1 MRAYVSLPVLALPI
15 LLAACNTP
23 PIPPG
28 KSVDIP
34 TALQNVLNGLCDFK
48 KAQAE
53 HKQNYGV
60 AIDAITVELDL
71 TVDGAQNPPVAV
83 APDIKFIPT
92 VSYGHII
99 TANTGSRLLVTLKNV
114 DGAGASGMKCP
125 PPAPAPTPAAAPAP
139 ASAPA
144 K

>member
-1 MRAYVSLPVLALPI
+1 MRAYVSLPVLALLIP
-15 LLAACNTP
+15 LAGCNTP

-34 TALQNVLNGLCDFK
+34 TALQNVLDEVCNFK

-53 HKQNYGV
+53 RKQDYGV
-60 AIDAITVELDL
+60 AIDSITVELDL
-71 TVDGAQNPPVAV
+71 TVDGAQSPPVAV

-99 TANTGSRLLVTLKNV
+99 TANTGSRLLVSLKNV
-114 DGAGASGMKCP
+114 DVSKGAGVTCP
-125 PPAPAPTPAAAPAP
+125 P
-139 ASAPA
+139 SAPA
-144 K
+144 KQEKTPVQ

>member
-1 MRAYVSLPVLALPI
+1 MRAYVSLPVLASMLF
-15 LLAACNTP
+15 LAGCNTP

-34 TALQNVLNGLCDFK
+34 TALRNVLDGLCDFK

-53 HKQNYGV
+53 HKQDYGV
-60 AIDAITVELDL
+60 KIDAITVELDL

-99 TANTGSRLLVTLKNV
+99 TANTGSRLLVSLKNV
-114 DGAGASGMKCP
+114 DGAGGSAMRCGATAT
-125 PPAPAPTPAAAPAP
+125 APAPAP

>member
-1 MRAYVSLPVLALPI
+1 MRAFVSLPVLALPM

-34 TALQNVLNGLCDFK
+34 TALQNVLDGVCNFRK
-48 KAQAE
+48 TQAE
-53 HKQNYGV
+53 RKQNYGV
-60 AIDAITVELDL
+60 AIDSITVELDL
-71 TVDGAQNPPVAV
+71 TVDGAQTPPVAV

-99 TANTGSRLLVTLKNV
+99 TANTGSRLLVSLKNL
-114 DGAGASGMKCP
+114 DGAKGADMQCP
-125 PPAPAPTPAAAPAP
+125 PPPPP
-139 ASAPA
+139 ASPA

>member
-1 MRAYVSLPVLALPI
+1 MRTSVSLPALALPI

-28 KSVDIP
+28 KAVDIP
-34 TALQNVLNGLCDFK
+34 TALENVLDGLCKFK

-53 HKQNYGV
+53 HKQDYGV
-60 AIDAITVELDL
+60 AIDSITVELDL
-71 TVDGAQNPPVAV
+71 TVDGAQSPPVAV

-92 VSYGHII
+92 VTYGNII
-99 TANTGSRLLVTLKNV
+99 TATTGSRLLVSLKNV
-114 DGAGASGMKCP
+114 DGTRGTDLKCP
-125 PPAPAPTPAAAPAP
+125 P
-139 ASAPA
+139 SVPA

>member
-1 MRAYVSLPVLALPI
+1 MRAYVLLPVFAFPI
-15 LLAACNTP
+15 LLAGCNTP

-34 TALQNVLNGLCDFK
+34 TALQNVLQGLCDFK
-48 KAQAE
+48 KAQAA
-53 HKQNYGV
+53 HTQDYGA
-60 AIDAITVELDL
+60 AIDSVTVELDL

-99 TANTGSRLLVTLKNV
+99 TANTGSRLIVSLKNV
-114 DGAGASGMKCP
+114 NGAGGSGMHCEQ
-125 PPAPAPTPAAAPAP
+125 TGAA
-139 ASAPA
+139 

>member
-1 MRAYVSLPVLALPI
+1 MRACVLLPVLALSFVV
-15 LLAACNTP
+15 AGCNTP

-34 TALQNVLNGLCDFK
+34 TALQNVLEGLCNFK
-48 KAQAE
+48 QDQAA
-53 HKQNYGV
+53 HKHDYGV
-60 AIDAITVELDL
+60 AIDSVTVELDL
-71 TVDGAQNPPVAV
+71 TVDGAQAPPVAV

-99 TANTGSRLLVTLKNV
+99 TANTGSRLIVTLKNV
-114 DGAGASGMKCP
+114 GGASDPNMRCSP
-125 PPAPAPTPAAAPAP
+125 
-139 ASAPA
+139 SSPA